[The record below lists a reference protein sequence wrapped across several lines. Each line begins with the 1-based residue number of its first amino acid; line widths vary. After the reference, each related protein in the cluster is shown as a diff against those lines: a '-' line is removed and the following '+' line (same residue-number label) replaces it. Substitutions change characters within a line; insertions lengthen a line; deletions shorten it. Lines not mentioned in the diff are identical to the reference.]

1 MKSKLNICGFIQ
13 LLICI
18 LPLAEGKDACCMVA
32 SHNADPRNTFLRS
45 VFWTKLIKSSS
56 CHHCRYQCDI
66 EATSSIKDLVV
77 SYYSYDGNT
86 GYSHK
91 VKVKFER
98 EYDLLPLELDLC
110 RTCKSVAPHLHIPES
125 MDLMMV
131 VMMLMMSYIFQRA
144 RTCKCY
150 DGFLLKNCCVFNE
163 R

>member
-1 MKSKLNICGFIQ
+1 
-13 LLICI
+13 
-18 LPLAEGKDACCMVA
+18 MVA

-144 RTCKCY
+144 RTYKCY
-150 DGFLLKNCCVFNE
+150 EGFLLKNCCVFNE